1 VNPGEGEEPDDGAL
15 AARAL
20 AGHED
25 AYRLLMARHRV
36 PVHRFVRAQVADAD
50 AALDIVQE
58 SFIAAFAHLGRY
70 DRDRPFRHW
79 LMRIALN
86 KCRDH
91 RRRQIVRGFFARAR
105 PLDEGLHVA
114 GAEPGADAEIGGR
127 QELRRARQAID
138 ALPEKL
144 RSVLLL
150 RTVEGMSQAEVAALL
165 GVSGKSVET
174 RLYRARLKL
183 SEMLGPTPTP

>member
-1 VNPGEGEEPDDGAL
+1 MSSDAAEPDDGAL
-15 AARAL
+15 TARAL

-25 AYRLLMARHRV
+25 AYRLLMARHRGA
-36 PVHRFVRAQVADAD
+36 VHRFIRAQVADAD
-50 AALDIVQE
+50 TALDIVQD
-58 SFIAAFAHLGRY
+58 SFIAAFAHLGRD
-70 DRDRPFRHW
+70 DRARPFRHW
-79 LMRIALN
+79 MIRIALN

-114 GAEPGADAEIGGR
+114 GAEPGADVEIGGR

-144 RSVLLL
+144 RAVLLL
-150 RTVEGMSQAEVAALL
+150 RAVEGMSQAEVAALL
-165 GVSGKSVET
+165 GVSEKTIET

-183 SEMLGPTPTP
+183 SEMLGATPTP

>member
-1 VNPGEGEEPDDGAL
+1 MSPDAAEPDDGAL

-25 AYRLLMARHRV
+25 AYRLLMARHRGA
-36 PVHRFVRAQVADAD
+36 VHRFIRAQVDDAD
-50 AALDIVQE
+50 TALDIVQD

-70 DRDRPFRHW
+70 DRARPFRHW
-79 LMRIALN
+79 MIRIALN

-114 GAEPGADAEIGGR
+114 GTEPGVEADIGGR

-144 RSVLLL
+144 RAVLLL
-150 RTVEGMSQAEVAALL
+150 RAVEGMSQAEVAALL
-165 GVSGKSVET
+165 GVSEKTIET

-183 SEMLGPTPTP
+183 SAMLG